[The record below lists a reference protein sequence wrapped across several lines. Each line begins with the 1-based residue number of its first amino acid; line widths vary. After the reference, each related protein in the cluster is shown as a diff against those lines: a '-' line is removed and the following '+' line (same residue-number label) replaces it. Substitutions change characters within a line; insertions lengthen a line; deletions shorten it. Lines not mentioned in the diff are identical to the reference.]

1 MNRFTVPTS
10 AMAVTLD
17 ISNCTLPSCELQLF
31 TVDDKTGQQMMHN
44 CSNVDTS
51 NCSLS
56 FDTPLLGAVHHVRL
70 QLLSSDNASVAIDV
84 RTEGNG
90 SVFIPSLCWWCLR
103 MVASVFGCVCRSGEF
118 SQGDFFAS
126 VCQRLCS
133 GCDCIEVNWLYPCLA
148 QSALL
153 CVCVCVCAL
162 MCVRVC
168 VCVCMHTC
176 ASTCSDRI
184 NFKWKL
190 LWHDQFHI

>member
-1 MNRFTVPTS
+1 
-10 AMAVTLD
+10 MAVTLD

-90 SVFIPSLCWWCLR
+90 SVFIPSLC
-103 MVASVFGCVCRSGEF
+103 
-118 SQGDFFAS
+118 
-126 VCQRLCS
+126 
-133 GCDCIEVNWLYPCLA
+133 
-148 QSALL
+148 
-153 CVCVCVCAL
+153 
-162 MCVRVC
+162 
-168 VCVCMHTC
+168 
-176 ASTCSDRI
+176 
-184 NFKWKL
+184 
-190 LWHDQFHI
+190 